1 MKKLIITAV
10 IAFAAGIG
18 TGILVKGLLGKKR
31 ANDECDEESI
41 NNDCAVEECE
51 GSEEG
56 PVEDEEETLT
66 AESLNGEPD
75 RIYSSKVKVP
85 DEDEEDLDEEDED
98 LIRKGEE
105 AKQYKSK
112 HRGKIELISKS
123 EWESDFP
130 AVDYDRQELWYFPD
144 EGTLTDEEGNELDL
158 YEYVGNCFDKINFY
172 TSTDEECW
180 IRHNPKETD
189 YYIHKEAEIPKDI
202 FFNN

>member
-10 IAFAAGIG
+10 IAFAAGVG
-18 TGILVKGLLGKKR
+18 TGVLIKGLLSKKR
-31 ANDECDEESI
+31 ANDECDEEPI
-41 NNDCAVEECE
+41 NDDSSVEECE

-66 AESLNGEPD
+66 AESLNGEAD

-85 DEDEEDLDEEDED
+85 DEDEEDLDEEDEE

-189 YYIHKEAEIPKDI
+189 YYIHKETEIPKDI